1 MFGRRTKSDDDR
13 SGAEMFAGLRNQ
25 ILTLDPVQAGLKPD
39 DPTTGVWGFLMETGY
54 PGGATASV
62 VCLRD
67 GTTSLYTS
75 SGFGIIG
82 AGEHEAVRQA
92 NTLLFG
98 ELDQRLGD
106 FTASEDTTL
115 PREGETVL
123 RALTIDGQKHR
134 KAREEEFGEGRDSC
148 SGVFLAAHGVLA
160 ELRIIDEENQ

>member
-25 ILTLDPVQAGLKPD
+25 ILTLDPAQAGFKPD

-54 PGGATASV
+54 PGATASV

-82 AGEHEAVRQA
+82 AGEHEVVRQA
-92 NTLLFG
+92 NARLFD

-106 FTASEDTTL
+106 FTASEYTTL
-115 PREGETVL
+115 PQDGETVL
-123 RALTIDGQKHR
+123 RALTIDGQKLR
-134 KAREEEFGEGRDSC
+134 TAREEEFGEGRDSC
-148 SGVFLAAHGVLA
+148 SGVFFAAHGVLT
-160 ELRIIDEENQ
+160 ELRIIDEANE